1 MLVVKICQLRRGR
14 DDKQQ
19 LLRLEMSG
27 EISTGGR
34 RFTQHLLRLRA
45 QDAHLLQ
52 ARRQTISL
60 SPAVGLLSQT
70 PPHALRQKPFAVD

>member
-1 MLVVKICQLRRGR
+1 MLVVKICQLRGGR

-52 ARRQTISL
+52 TISL